1 MPITLT
7 KEFTQKYE
15 IKYLPK
21 EKYSNFVLQMDYT
34 TDYFYD
40 VVPEVQ
46 NKDLWQVSFIRK
58 KLETPIT
65 HTSEEY
71 DFPDNLYQEYHQ
83 NAYAWGV
90 FDKTKKSDSEVEKPI
105 AVIETDA
112 EVWSNRLRVTE
123 MWVHKDYRRQGL
135 ATVLMNV
142 VKEHARLARNRAIIL
157 ETQSCNVAAID
168 FYRSCGFS
176 LIGFDSCC
184 YKNNDISRKEVR
196 FEMGY
201 FLQKKDV
208 NIEDLK
214 IVPEEE
220 SHKKESEVMCKASF
234 YNRYVPGCYEHLF
247 LHELRKTDLYL
258 PEFSKVAILDGKV
271 VGGIWYTKS
280 HLELKGKT
288 IPLVTFGPLCVHP
301 DYQGLGIGER
311 LLKETLPLV
320 KNADFPGVIICGEP
334 DYYPRLGFKTCD
346 NFGITTADGKNFDA
360 FMGYEFEEGSLSQY
374 SGAKFYEIDVEA
386 SLTEEKVSEFD
397 KDFPEYLKFQRPG
410 QWN

>member
-1 MPITLT
+1 
-7 KEFTQKYE
+7 
-15 IKYLPK
+15 
-21 EKYSNFVLQMDYT
+21 MDYT

-58 KLETPIT
+58 KLEKPIS

-71 DFPDNLYQEYHQ
+71 DFPDNLYQDYHQ

-135 ATVLMNV
+135 AIVLMNV

-168 FYRSCGFS
+168 FYSSCGFS

-208 NIEDLK
+208 KLEDLK

-301 DYQGLGIGER
+301 DYQGLGIGEC

-320 KNADFPGVIICGEP
+320 KNAGFPGVIICGEP

-374 SGAKFYEIDVEA
+374 SGAKFYEIDIET

>member
-1 MPITLT
+1 
-7 KEFTQKYE
+7 
-15 IKYLPK
+15 
-21 EKYSNFVLQMDYT
+21 
-34 TDYFYD
+34 
-40 VVPEVQ
+40 
-46 NKDLWQVSFIRK
+46 
-58 KLETPIT
+58 
-65 HTSEEY
+65 
-71 DFPDNLYQEYHQ
+71 
-83 NAYAWGV
+83 
-90 FDKTKKSDSEVEKPI
+90 
-105 AVIETDA
+105 
-112 EVWSNRLRVTE
+112 
-123 MWVHKDYRRQGL
+123 
-135 ATVLMNV
+135 MNV

-208 NIEDLK
+208 KLEDLK

-220 SHKKESEVMCKASF
+220 SHKKESEEMCKASF

-280 HLELKGKT
+280 HLKLKGKT
-288 IPLVTFGPLCVHP
+288 IPLATFGPLCVHP
-301 DYQGLGIGER
+301 DYQGLGIGEC

-320 KNADFPGVIICGEP
+320 KNAGFPGVIICGEP

-360 FMGYEFEEGSLSQY
+360 FMGYEFENNSLSQY
-374 SGAKFYEIDVEA
+374 SGAKFYEIDIEA
-386 SLTEEKVSEFD
+386 SLTQEKVSEFD

-410 QWN
+410 QWG